1 MIVTYM
7 LRPDY
12 HKNEGST
19 LLSKII
25 FDCATKAGIECT
37 IKDGF
42 AHYGVIPQGHMCTMH
57 RHRISKDGPCP
68 CFPPGTCPAF
78 CTAYLDNTRLTID
91 FRLISA
97 YLAWPSML
105 WAINPKFWHILVRPD
120 SLDCKYEV
128 DINDPK
134 AFNELVELFVALR
147 PISNLKYPNI
157 S

>member
-57 RHRISKDGPCP
+57 RHRIL
-68 CFPPGTCPAF
+68 F

-147 PISNLKYPNI
+147 PISNLGKL
-157 S
+157 